1 MFEGTVVSINITDN
15 GATPMRAVPEAHAV
29 PGRGIEGDR
38 YYLGQGTFSKA
49 EPNSGRQI
57 TLIEIEA
64 IEEVEITYG
73 YRLDPTGSRRNIV
86 TRDVPLNHLVGKEF
100 TVGDVT
106 LRGVRLNGPCNHLAK
121 LTDPKVKEALVHRG
135 GLRADILTE
144 GVIRPGDAV
153 RGA

>member
-1 MFEGTVVSINITDN
+1 MFEGTVVSINITED
-15 GATPMRAVPEAHAV
+15 GATPMRSVLEAHAV

-38 YYLGQGTFSKA
+38 YYLGQGTFSKT
-49 EPNSGRQI
+49 EGTGRQI

-73 YRLDPTGSRRNIV
+73 YKLEPSDARRNVV

-100 TVGDVT
+100 TVGEVT

-144 GVIRPGDAV
+144 GTIHPGDAV
-153 RGA
+153 KSK

>member
-15 GATPMRAVPEAHAV
+15 GAGVMRSVPEAHAV

-38 YYLGQGTFSKA
+38 YFLGQGTFSKT
-49 EPNSGRQI
+49 EGTGRQI

-64 IEEVEITYG
+64 IEEVEISYG
-73 YRLDPTGSRRNIV
+73 YKLDPVDSRRNIV

-100 TVGDVT
+100 TVGEIT
-106 LRGVRLNGPCNHLAK
+106 LRGVRLNGPCNHLAQ

-144 GVIRPGDAV
+144 GVIRAGDKI